1 MESDWNGKRHAQPLD
16 CGTGTARGG
25 EIRPFF
31 LFAQDNLVNKLHTEQ
46 NIFLKNIEKVIDTI

>member
-1 MESDWNGKRHAQPLD
+1 MESDWNGKRYSQSLGY
-16 CGTGTARGG
+16 GTGTARGG

-31 LFAQDNLVNKLHTEQ
+31 LFAHDNLVNKLHTEQ